1 MALFPYTIMPV
12 RAIDGPQFMY
22 NAQHNGDVQREQLEL
37 LLHLNVEIELDNEC
51 IRSEKDEAY

>member
-12 RAIDGPQFMY
+12 RAIDWPQFMY